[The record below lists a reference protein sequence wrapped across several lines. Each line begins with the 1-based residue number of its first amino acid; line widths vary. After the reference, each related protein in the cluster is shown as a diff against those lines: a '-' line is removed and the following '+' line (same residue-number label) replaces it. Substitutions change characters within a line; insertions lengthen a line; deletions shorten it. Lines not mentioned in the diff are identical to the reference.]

1 MCRERSAQLAAAL
14 SLTHPAAARG
24 ETCGDRTKAFAWP
37 LARASLRPEALASFA
52 FESFSKACLQVNIW
66 QAEGVSND
74 REAQRVLLQAK
85 RARLARPP
93 SICPLQLTRQ
103 CSPPKQEALPCSNL
117 SLRASD
123 FTQVAQASS
132 AITRFLGGPQRRA
145 AQEEAGKQLAEDA
158 GGAQCGAAETA
169 QALDEGPSGAIAAP
183 ASAPVEAA
191 AAESGGDS
199 ATPAGPAPAQGTLDD
214 DDVDLALVDRRVQ
227 EALWKEAA
235 LLRAR
240 KRAAPE
246 DTAPTVVPGKKAS
259 RAREQPARS
268 IATYFSAHK
277 RP

>member
-1 MCRERSAQLAAAL
+1 MC
-14 SLTHPAAARG
+14 
-24 ETCGDRTKAFAWP
+24 
-37 LARASLRPEALASFA
+37 
-52 FESFSKACLQVNIW
+52 
-66 QAEGVSND
+66 
-74 REAQRVLLQAK
+74 VLLQEK

-93 SICPLQLTRQ
+93 SMCPPQLTRK

-123 FTQVAQASS
+123 FTQIAQASS

-158 GGAQCGAAETA
+158 GGAECGRATEAAR
-169 QALDEGPSGAIAAP
+169 ALGAGPSGAIAAP
-183 ASAPVEAA
+183 ASAPAEPA
-191 AAESGGDS
+191 AAEPGGDS
-199 ATPAGPAPAQGTLDD
+199 ATPAGPAPAQGAPDD
-214 DDVDLALVDRRVQ
+214 DEVDLASVDRRVQ

-235 LLRAR
+235 LLRTR
-240 KRAAPE
+240 KRAAP
-246 DTAPTVVPGKKAS
+246 DNGAPTVVAGKKAS